1 MDTNSKKGLLDIIH
15 SWRKMIANAKQGCE
29 SATLNDLDKSMEYV
43 LRNEGYKP
51 RVVKQF
57 SVDVEMDE
65 DDLLVA
71 EDISN
76 QLDNVWRINDK
87 KGREI
92 VGEAWRATWT
102 SSGYHTGDDPI
113 DSY

>member
-1 MDTNSKKGLLDIIH
+1 MDTNSKKGLLDIIN
-15 SWRKMIANAKQGCE
+15 SWRKMIARAKQGCE

-43 LRNEGYKP
+43 LKQEGYQP

-57 SVDVEMDE
+57 SIDVEMDE

-76 QLDNVWRINDK
+76 QLDEVWRINGK
-87 KGREI
+87 QGREI
-92 VGEAWRATWT
+92 VGESWRATWT
-102 SSGYHTGDDPI
+102 ASGYHSCDEPI
-113 DSY
+113 DSD